1 MIPLVIT
8 EDSNGNRSLEGM
20 RQPSYVDFIKL
31 AANVGATLTVPS
43 GAKHVLFSAGTTVD
57 FFVKYTSDTITS
69 AVYTANIT
77 DGTAAE
83 QNPKLRTLVGVTGIG
98 IISPD
103 SGDLTLSW
111 FG

>member
-31 AANVGATLTVPS
+31 ASNVGATITVPS
-43 GAKHVLFSAGTTVD
+43 GAKHVLFSASVNANY
-57 FFVKYTSDTITS
+57 FVKYTPDTITS
-69 AVYTANIT
+69 AVYAATIT

-83 QNPKLRTLVGVTGIG
+83 QNPKFRTLAGVTGIG
-98 IISPD
+98 IIS
-103 SGDLTLSW
+103 SAICTITLSW

>member
-43 GAKHVLFSAGTTVD
+43 GAKHVLFSQSVNAA
-57 FFVKYTSDTITS
+57 FFVRYTSDPITS
-69 AVYTANIT
+69 DIYSATIT

-83 QNPKLRTLVGVTGIG
+83 QNPKFRTLVGVTGMG
-98 IISPD
+98 IISTAACNI
-103 SGDLTLSW
+103 TLSW